1 MTQIPSETTGTP
13 SSSPSSEAVTS
24 SAEAQTQPQYHESQ
38 IQGPYLSSSAG
49 SGATSSSS
57 AVAVSTA
64 GAAGLATTDEDDGF
78 TDSVPFQALSLKINR
93 SRGFYQLDGDER
105 ERTEVLLIPRAA
117 RTHKS
122 YFGLPYDPKTPHEP
136 SCASPDGVYGF
147 GWVDAALQ
155 DDVKVRTCATCIR
168 KGYGAG
174 ACDDLKVLFGYDLEL
189 QVPVLVYFKNAET
202 SAKNG
207 VFTLAVN
214 RMRTLAPRAVDTMF
228 KLGFT
233 PGDGPYSKVTI
244 DVAPIGD
251 KLPTDKHAEV
261 AALLDAGW
269 AAWKADLESR
279 GAELRALAAEQGG
292 LA

>member
-13 SSSPSSEAVTS
+13 SSSVSSEAS
-24 SAEAQTQPQYHESQ
+24 SSSGEAQTPQQFHDSQ
-38 IQGPYLSSSAG
+38 IQAPFLGSSVQSDE
-49 SGATSSSS
+49 TSQSR
-57 AVAVSTA
+57 AVAVTT
-64 GAAGLATTDEDDGF
+64 GGGGGLATIEEDGF
-78 TDSVPFQALSLKINR
+78 ADSVPFQALALKINR

-136 SCASPDGVYGF
+136 SCASPDGVYGH
-147 GWVDAALQ
+147 GWVDSAQQ
-155 DDVKVRTCATCIR
+155 DDVKVRTCATCVR

-174 ACDDLKVLFGYDLEL
+174 NCDDLKVLFAYDIEL
-189 QVPVLVYFKNAET
+189 QVPVLCYFKNAET
-202 SAKNG
+202 SPRNG

-214 RMRTLAPRAVDTMF
+214 RMRTLAPRAVDTVF

-244 DVAPIGD
+244 DVAPIAD
-251 KLPTDKHAEV
+251 KLPEDKHAEV
-261 AALLDAGW
+261 TALLDAGW
-269 AAWKADLESR
+269 AAWRADLDAR
-279 GAELRALAAEQGG
+279 ATELRAIAVEQGG
-292 LA
+292 AA